1 MWVLRG
7 VLDEYSVGVWVNFKF
22 RSGNVSFFS
31 KKLAAAI
38 LLTSG
43 TLAWFFLLAFIYITP
58 IFNSLTLNNS
68 FWSYY
73 EIGPILFYSFVFFW
87 TIMGSF
93 VGARIE
99 RRKLLLL
106 WVSLGILA
114 TFLLAVFHGLVF
126 AIISSFLLG
135 LSFGFGFPSSMAFT
149 ADCTTIED
157 RARVCGAIILT
168 TFIIAFAA
176 IAVAS
181 VFNFALLDIILLL
194 VVVRATSFPALF
206 LDKCYKNQ
214 QLMEKLP
221 TSPDYRDF
229 ILYLLPWVMFSNAA
243 AMVYDF
249 IPQTS
254 AYTNAL
260 AIGQPIR
267 YVCIALFGLISGFSA
282 DRYGRKQPIIIGLI
296 ILGIS
301 FALLG
306 FDFSPFSVLIYSLVS
321 GIAWGLFFVVYLAI
335 PGDLSS
341 FSTREKFYG
350 LTLLPFIIFAVW
362 SAIPAAAFPVV
373 SVSSISLILGVI
385 VFLSIIPVFRARETL
400 STQKIQ
406 ERKMKEHLS
415 KIEELVQE
423 SKKSKGD

>member
-1 MWVLRG
+1 
-7 VLDEYSVGVWVNFKF
+7 VGVGVNFKF
-22 RSGNVSFFS
+22 LSGNASFFS
-31 KKLAAAI
+31 KKLTAAV

-43 TLAWFFLLAFIYITP
+43 TLAWFFLLAFIYLTD
-58 IFNSLTLNNS
+58 IFKALTLNNP

-73 EIGPILFYSFVFFW
+73 EIGQILFYGFVFFW

-99 RRKLLLL
+99 RRKLLLS
-106 WVSLGILA
+106 WISLGILA
-114 TFLLAVFHGLVF
+114 TFLLALFQGLIF

-149 ADCTTIED
+149 ADCTTIEE

-176 IAVAS
+176 IAIAS

-194 VVVRATSFPALF
+194 AVVRATSFPALF
-206 LDKCYKNQ
+206 LDKCDENPKPR
-214 QLMEKLP
+214 EKLP
-221 TSPDYRDF
+221 TSPAYRDF

-243 AMVYDF
+243 AMVWDF

-254 AYTNAL
+254 AYTNAI
-260 AIGQPIR
+260 AIGQPLR
-267 YVCIALFGLISGFSA
+267 YVCIAIFGLISGFSA

-301 FALLG
+301 FAFLG
-306 FDFSPFSVLIYSLVS
+306 FDFSPFSVLVYAVVS

-335 PGDLSS
+335 PGDLSNS
-341 FSTREKFYG
+341 STREKFYG
-350 LTLLPFIIFAVW
+350 LTLLPFVIFAVW
-362 SAIPAAAFPVV
+362 SAIPAAAFPMV
-373 SVSSISLILGVI
+373 SVSSFSLIVSVI

-406 ERKMKEHLS
+406 ERKMKEHLN
-415 KIEELVQE
+415 KIEELIQE
-423 SKKSKGD
+423 SKKSKRD